1 MTKTLRRAAAAAA
14 AALAVGACTNDFLT
28 GSAETRTDPNRPTAA
43 TARQRFVGIQTNIT
57 ALLGSDPLR
66 LAGLFTQQLT
76 GAAAYESIVS
86 QYSLSESTTNGFFTT
101 IYGGGGLIDI
111 RALQDQARAVGDST
125 LLGISQVQEALL
137 IGTAADIFGD
147 VVYSQAYS
155 GPNPTLD
162 PQLQVYDA
170 LQGVLD
176 NAITNL
182 SRTGATNT
190 GPGTA
195 DRVFNGDRA
204 RWTRVARTLKARYF
218 LHTAE
223 VRPPAYALARA
234 QAALGIT
241 EAAGNYAVPFSGSIN
256 EENLNYQ
263 FNVVARPGQIAP
275 GAFFFNLLQ
284 QRNDPRLT
292 RYFTNATTLGSQF
305 TTATAPQVFVSAQ
318 ENLLILA
325 ETAYRGGDQAAA
337 LAALQQAQQLSDVP
351 QAPATLSGP
360 ALLREILTE
369 KYIALFP
376 GLEPWNDYKRTCFP
390 NIAPTATNGRKIPAR
405 LFYDANERQTNTN
418 IPAPESQQP
427 RNPNDPA
434 NATDPFGNA
443 CLGQ

>member
-1 MTKTLRRAAAAAA
+1 MTKTLRRVAAVAA
-14 AALAVGACTNDFLT
+14 AALAVGACSDDFLT
-28 GSAETRTDPNRPTAA
+28 GTAETRTDPNRPTAA
-43 TARQRFVGIQTNIT
+43 TARQRFVGIQTNLT

-101 IYGGGGLIDI
+101 IYGGGGLVDI
-111 RALQDQARAVGDST
+111 RALQDQARTVGDST
-125 LLGISQVQEALL
+125 LLGIAQVQEALL
-137 IGTAADIFGD
+137 IGTAADLFGD
-147 VVYSQAYS
+147 VVYSEAYS
-155 GPNPTLD
+155 GPNPKLD
-162 PQLQVYDA
+162 PQLEVYDA
-170 LQGVLD
+170 IQVVLD

-182 SRTGATNT
+182 TRTGATNV
-190 GPGTA
+190 GPGAA
-195 DRVFNGDRA
+195 DRIYAGDRA

-223 VRPPAYALARA
+223 VRPNAYALARA
-234 QAALGIT
+234 QAAQGIMET
-241 EAAGNYAVPFSGSIN
+241 AGNYAVPFSGSIN
-256 EENLNYQ
+256 EENLSYQ

-292 RYFTNATTLGSQF
+292 RYFTNATTLGAPF

-325 ETAYRGGDQAAA
+325 ETAYRGGDEAAA
-337 LAALQQAQQLSDVP
+337 RTALQQAQALSTVP
-351 QAPATLSGP
+351 ESPATLTGQ

-376 GLEPWNDYKRTCFP
+376 GIEPWNDYKRTCFP

-418 IPAPESQQP
+418 IPAPESPRP

-434 NATDPFGNA
+434 NTTDPFGNA